1 MCGRYYIDSNMEE
14 GLQSLLVRIER
25 QIRMSVDAGG
35 DKEVPKR
42 LIEGGRDIFPASVAP
57 IVRVKEKK
65 AGLESCTWGFPGFE
79 KGQVLFNA
87 RSETVLDKERFR
99 ESVLKRRCLIPA
111 AGFYEWSEKKEKYYF
126 TLPEDRRV
134 LLMAGFYKAFAEGG
148 HFVILTRQADDSV
161 AGVHPRMPLILDED
175 AAVEWLQNDASIL
188 KLLKADAPRLKREKK
203 GQLSLFD

>member
-1 MCGRYYIDSNMEE
+1 MH
-14 GLQSLLVRIER
+14 
-25 QIRMSVDAGG
+25 
-35 DKEVPKR
+35 
-42 LIEGGRDIFPASVAP
+42 
-57 IVRVKEKK
+57 
-65 AGLESCTWGFPGFE
+65 
-79 KGQVLFNA
+79 
-87 RSETVLDKERFR
+87 KERFR

-126 TLPEDRRV
+126 TLPEERRV

-175 AAVEWLQNDASIL
+175 AAVEWLQNDASVL

>member
-1 MCGRYYIDSNMEE
+1 MCGRYYIDSDMEE

-79 KGQVLFNA
+79 EGQVLFNA

-126 TLPEDRRV
+126 TLPEERRV
-134 LLMAGFYKAFAEGG
+134 LLMAGFYKDFAEGG

-175 AAVEWLQNDASIL
+175 AAVEWLQNDASVL